1 MATYNITQDPNLAYL
16 AGGAVATGGTGAK
29 MAGAQV
35 QKANVDKLLQ
45 TIMQGRNLSPDA
57 ADKLYSA
64 LTAYYSGQA
73 LGQGMNQ

>member
-35 QKANVDKLLQ
+35 QKANVDKLYRLLCRAETYLLMQQ
-45 TIMQGRNLSPDA
+45 TS
-57 ADKLYSA
+57 Y
-64 LTAYYSGQA
+64 TVH
-73 LGQGMNQ
+73 